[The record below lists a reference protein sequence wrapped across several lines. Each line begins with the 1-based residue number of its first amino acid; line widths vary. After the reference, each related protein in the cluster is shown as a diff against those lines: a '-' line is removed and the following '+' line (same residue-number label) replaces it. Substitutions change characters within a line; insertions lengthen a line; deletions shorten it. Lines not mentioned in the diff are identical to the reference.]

1 MISILLLGV
10 LIGMQHAMEADHV
23 AAVASI
29 AADQNLFRRAVAHG
43 AVWGF
48 GHTLTLMA
56 VTGTAIIVDASLD
69 AALTEWFEGA
79 VGVMLIGLG
88 LQVFYRFGMSGC
100 TSIYTVTMTASPIFM
115 PTPTRENLVSTMRRC
130 TSMITPGACQS
141 ARC

>member
-1 MISILLLGV
+1 MQSSATLKQAKIPALSFDGAGDRVGRGTMISILLLGV

-69 AALTEWFEGA
+69 
-79 VGVMLIGLG
+79 V
-88 LQVFYRFGMSGC
+88 
-100 TSIYTVTMTASPIFM
+100 P
-115 PTPTRENLVSTMRRC
+115 
-130 TSMITPGACQS
+130 
-141 ARC
+141 